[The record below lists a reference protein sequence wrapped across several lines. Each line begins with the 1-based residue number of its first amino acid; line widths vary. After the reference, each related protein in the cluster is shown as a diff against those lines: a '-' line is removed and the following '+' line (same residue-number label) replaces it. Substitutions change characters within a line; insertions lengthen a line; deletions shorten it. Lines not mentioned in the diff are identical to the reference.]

1 MKELKNKELNRVI
14 GGISTWGI
22 IGIIA
27 GIIFGIG
34 VIDGLV
40 RPLDCN

>member
-1 MKELKNKELNRVI
+1 MKELNNQQLKQVV

-27 GIIFGIG
+27 AAIFGAG
-34 VIDGLV
+34 FLDGLV
-40 RPLDCN
+40 RPFNCR

>member
-1 MKELKNKELNRVI
+1 MKELDDKQLKKIV

-27 GIIFGIG
+27 AAIFGAG
-34 VIDGLV
+34 FLDGLV
-40 RPLDCN
+40 RPLNCH